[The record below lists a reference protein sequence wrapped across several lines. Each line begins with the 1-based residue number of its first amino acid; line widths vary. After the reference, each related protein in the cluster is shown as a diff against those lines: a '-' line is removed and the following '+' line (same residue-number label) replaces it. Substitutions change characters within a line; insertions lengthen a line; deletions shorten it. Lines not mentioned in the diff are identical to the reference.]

1 MKSLEIQKLP
11 ELPYA
16 VEEAMNRLR
25 INVGFCG
32 KKYKKIM
39 VISSSPNEGK
49 SFIAMHLWKMFAESG
64 ASSVLLDAD
73 MRNSV
78 LAEDYGL
85 VTNNEKVGLSDYL
98 SKAIPLDDALY
109 ATNNEK
115 GYMIPNFTNIIN
127 PSLLLEGER
136 FSGLLDEL
144 AKNFE
149 YVFVDCPPLNLV
161 SDGER
166 IGAMCDGAILVIRAN
181 STPKAFV
188 RSSIQQLERCGCPLL
203 GVVLNRAYAKSG
215 GYYSKYGGK
224 YYGKYGHY
232 GRYGAYGNSEGAYYY
247 GKKS

>member
-1 MKSLEIQKLP
+1 MKSLDINNLP

-39 VISSSPNEGK
+39 VISSNPNEGK
-49 SFIAMHLWKMFAESG
+49 SFVTLHLWKMFAESG
-64 ASSVLLDAD
+64 ARSVLLDAD

-78 LAEDYGL
+78 MEEKYGII
-85 VTNNEKVGLSDYL
+85 TENEKVGLSDYL
-98 SKAIPLDDALY
+98 SKTMPIDDALF
-109 ATNNEK
+109 ATNIEN
-115 GYMIPNFTNIIN
+115 GYLIPNFTNIIN

-136 FSGLLDEL
+136 FSGLLDEM
-144 AKNFE
+144 AKDFE

-181 STPKAFV
+181 STPKALV
-188 RSSIQQLERCGCPLL
+188 KNSIQQLERCGCPLL

-224 YYGKYGHY
+224 YYGKYGK
-232 GRYGAYGNSEGAYYY
+232 YGAYGNDSAYYY
-247 GKKS
+247 GK